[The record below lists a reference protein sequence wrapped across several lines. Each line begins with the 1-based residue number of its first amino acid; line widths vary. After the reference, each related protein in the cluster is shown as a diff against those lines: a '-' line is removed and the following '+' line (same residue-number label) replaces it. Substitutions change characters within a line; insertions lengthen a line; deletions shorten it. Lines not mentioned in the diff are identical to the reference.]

1 MTAPKPKVRFRRG
14 CDGNGLWTWDCDCG
28 SGGEFCDTS
37 LLVNACDAAAY
48 HSRSHT
54 AERIADELERLAAVS
69 TDCGSSLWIAYRDS
83 SHLIR
88 KHLT

>member
-1 MTAPKPKVRFRRG
+1 MTAPKPKVRFHRRR
-14 CDGNGLWTWDCDCG
+14 DGRGFWKWECDCG
-28 SGGEFCDTS
+28 SAGFWSYTTLEA
-37 LLVNACDAAAY
+37 ACDSAAN
-48 HSRSHT
+48 HSRTHA